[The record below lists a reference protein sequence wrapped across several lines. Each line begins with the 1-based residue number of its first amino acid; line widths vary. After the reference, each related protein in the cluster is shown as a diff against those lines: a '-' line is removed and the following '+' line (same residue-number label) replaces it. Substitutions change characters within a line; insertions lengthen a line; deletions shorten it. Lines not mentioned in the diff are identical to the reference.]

1 MTNGDELLIMGA
13 NKHAVI
19 ELHPVL
25 KSYHDEFRRCLVLP
39 NTRFVVVG
47 YSFQDDHINSEIY
60 ERWRQ
65 RRFRMMVI
73 DPNGRDVMRNKKTL
87 GNKVYLPLPIEE
99 IDTTVSARRLRDI
112 FVENG
117 LELRKLMRFLEH
129 DR

>member
-1 MTNGDELLIMGA
+1 
-13 NKHAVI
+13 
-19 ELHPVL
+19 
-25 KSYHDEFRRCLVLP
+25 
-39 NTRFVVVG
+39 
-47 YSFQDDHINSEIY
+47 
-60 ERWRQ
+60 
-65 RRFRMMVI
+65 MMVI